1 MLRRVISRT
10 ARLAPAA
17 LAGLLLMGG
26 PVNAAST
33 SQTYEVYAL
42 RGYEVWFTD
51 TVGTFM
57 GAGTGSGMMGAGM
70 GGTGDL
76 SGWYTSVEHSVAI
89 TPTGTVNGG
98 RAVLQRLD
106 GVRMDGTFSG
116 GYVWQTNDGA
126 GCTNES
132 HQVVGTVS
140 GLTRSDRPSEVGV
153 AFFNATLVH
162 YRTMIFNRCIA
173 YSASVN
179 GTFSILI

>member
-17 LAGLLLMGG
+17 VAALLLVGG
-26 PVNAAST
+26 PASAASP

-57 GAGTGSGMMGAGM
+57 GGGTGAGTSAGIGAA
-70 GGTGDL
+70 GDL

-126 GCTNES
+126 GCTSES
-132 HQVVGTVS
+132 HEVVGTVT
-140 GLTRSDRPSEVGV
+140 GLTRSDRPGETGV

-162 YRTMIFNRCIA
+162 YRTMLFNRCIA
-173 YSASVN
+173 YSASVT

>member
-1 MLRRVISRT
+1 MLRRGFSRT

-17 LAGLLLMGG
+17 IAALLLVSG
-26 PVNAAST
+26 PVNAATT
-33 SQTYEVYAL
+33 SQTYEIYAL
-42 RGYEVWFTD
+42 QGYEVWFTD

-57 GAGTGSGMMGAGM
+57 GAGTGSA
-70 GGTGDL
+70 GDL

-89 TPTGTVNGG
+89 SPTGSVTGG

-106 GVRMDGTFSG
+106 GVRMDGTFSD

-132 HQVVGTVS
+132 HQVIGTVT
-140 GLTRSDRPSEVGV
+140 GLTRSDRPGETGV

-162 YRTMIFNRCIA
+162 FRTMLFNRCYA
-173 YSASVN
+173 YSASVT